1 MVKQIRLIEGYFFYI
16 FGIKIN
22 KMEKVIDFG
31 SSSLWNSIL
40 LVSAVFTAFII
51 PLLPVH
57 THVKAFNIAYTA
69 IYISAIFSLEK
80 RSRTLLILFVTT
92 FLMQWIS
99 AIFSFE
105 LLNDISKGFNVLF
118 FLFVVASLISQIA
131 RAKEVSVAVILGSL
145 TGYLLIGIVYSLFIF
160 FIIRTVPGAYTS
172 QMGEILTGA
181 HIDASPPLYYTYIT
195 LASVGYGDITPL
207 MPVSRS
213 LATLMAVS
221 GQFYIAVIVALLVG
235 KFSSQRGSK

>member
-1 MVKQIRLIEGYFFYI
+1 MK
-16 FGIKIN
+16 K
-22 KMEKVIDFG
+22 IDFG
-31 SSSLWNSIL
+31 STSLWNSIL
-40 LVSAVFTAFII
+40 LVSVVFTAFVI

-57 THVKAFNIAYTA
+57 MHVRAFNLAYTA
-69 IYISAIFSLEK
+69 IYILAIFSLEK

-92 FLMQWIS
+92 FFLLWIS
-99 AIFSFE
+99 AIFNFE

-118 FLFVVASLISQIA
+118 FLVVVFSLIRQIA

-160 FIIRTVPGAYTS
+160 FIFRTVPGAYTS
-172 QMGEILTGA
+172 QMGEIVTGTP
-181 HIDASPPLYYTYIT
+181 IDASPPLYYTFIT

-235 KFSSQRGSK
+235 KFSSKGSSKKDS

>member
-1 MVKQIRLIEGYFFYI
+1 MR
-16 FGIKIN
+16 
-22 KMEKVIDFG
+22 VIDSG
-31 SSSLWNSIL
+31 SNSLWNSIL
-40 LVSAVFTAFII
+40 LFSVVFTAFIV
-51 PLLPVH
+51 PVLPVH
-57 THVKAFNIAYTA
+57 LHSGAFNLAYTV

-80 RSRTLLILFVTT
+80 RSKTLLILFVTT

-99 AIFSFE
+99 AIFNFE
-105 LLNDISKGFNVLF
+105 ILNDISKGFNVLF

-131 RAKEVSVAVILGSL
+131 RAKEVSIAVILGSL

-172 QMGEILTGA
+172 QMGEIVTGA

-195 LASVGYGDITPL
+195 LASVGYGDIVPL
-207 MPVSRS
+207 KPISRT
-213 LATLMAVS
+213 LATMMAVS

-235 KFSSQRGSK
+235 KFSSRDNSKKDV

>member
-1 MVKQIRLIEGYFFYI
+1 MK
-16 FGIKIN
+16 K
-22 KMEKVIDFG
+22 IDF
-31 SSSLWNSIL
+31 SSTALWNSIL
-40 LVSAVFTAFII
+40 LVSVVFTAFAI
-51 PLLPVH
+51 PILPVH
-57 THVKAFNIAYTA
+57 LHVKAFNLAYTV

-80 RSRTLLILFVTT
+80 QGRTILILFATT

-131 RAKEVSVAVILGSL
+131 RAKEVSVSVILGSL
-145 TGYLLIGIVYSLFIF
+145 TGYLLIGIVYSVFIF

-172 QMGEILTGA
+172 QMGEIVTGA
-181 HIDASPPLYYTYIT
+181 YIDASPPLYYTYIT
-195 LASVGYGDITPL
+195 LASVGYGDIVPL
-207 MPVSRS
+207 KPISRS
-213 LATLMAVS
+213 LATIMAVT

-235 KFSSQRGSK
+235 KFSTRGNSKSDV